1 MHFQL
6 HFLYAAEAVPFC
18 KQAILLLNHKTGLS
32 LTTFVMQNRT
42 FIYKIAQQTIIPW
55 CHFKRFMKKKTTIL
69 FDFST
74 IVFFQ
79 KNFFTYQ
86 RIFVMLRIQ

>member
-1 MHFQL
+1 MHFHL

-42 FIYKIAQQTIIPW
+42 FIYKIAQQNYNP
-55 CHFKRFMKKKTTIL
+55 M
-69 FDFST
+69 
-74 IVFFQ
+74 VAFQ
-79 KNFFTYQ
+79 KIYEKENDHF
-86 RIFVMLRIQ
+86 I